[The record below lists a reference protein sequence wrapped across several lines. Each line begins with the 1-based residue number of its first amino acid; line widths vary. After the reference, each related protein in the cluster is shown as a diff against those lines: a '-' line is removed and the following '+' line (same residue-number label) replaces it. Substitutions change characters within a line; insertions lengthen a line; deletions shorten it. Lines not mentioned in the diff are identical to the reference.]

1 MSFNRR
7 TNGLL
12 ILLFVAPLLAGV
24 ALYAQGQGMGMRGR
38 RGPMS
43 VDDRMKQMT
52 KQLDLSADQQA
63 KIKPIL
69 EDQQKQMMDMR
80 NSSTGDRQAMREKMV
95 QMRQNTRNQ
104 IRALLNDKQK
114 ETYDKLEQQRQQ
126 RMQEMRNR
134 RGGMMGGMGGP
145 GGNQAPPPQN

>member
-12 ILLFVAPLLAGV
+12 ILLFVAPLFIGA
-24 ALYAQGQGMGMRGR
+24 ALYAQGGGMGGR

-43 VDDRMKQMT
+43 ADDRMKQMT

-69 EDQQKQMMDMR
+69 EDEQKQMMDMR

-114 ETYDKLEQQRQQ
+114 ETFDKMEQQRQQ

>member
-1 MSFNRR
+1 MRFNRR

-12 ILLFVAPLLAGV
+12 ILLFVAPLFAGA
-24 ALYAQGQGMGMRGR
+24 ALYAQGRGMGMGGR

-52 KQLDLSADQQA
+52 KDLNLTTDQQA

-69 EDQQKQMMDMR
+69 EDEQKQMMDMR
-80 NSSTGDRQAMREKMV
+80 NNSTGDRQAMRQKMI
-95 QMRQNTRNQ
+95 QMRDNTRNQ
-104 IRALLNDKQK
+104 VRAQLTDKQK
-114 ETYDKLEQQRQQ
+114 ETFDKMEQQRQQ
-126 RMQEMRNR
+126 RMQDMRNR
-134 RGGMMGGMGGP
+134 RGGMMGGPG